1 MLSRSGKLI
10 SGTMTNVFLVDGPS
24 QSPRLRTPAIEVC
37 GVAGVMRRV
46 VLREAAR
53 AGIPAMECDLW
64 PADLAAATEV
74 FLTNARIGIWP
85 VSRLQERTLIPG
97 PVTRRL
103 QTLLQSL
110 LEEPAD
116 A

>member
-1 MLSRSGKLI
+1 
-10 SGTMTNVFLVDGPS
+10 
-24 QSPRLRTPAIEVC
+24 
-37 GVAGVMRRV
+37 MRRV

-53 AGIPAMECDLW
+53 AGIPATECVLW

-74 FLTNARIGIWP
+74 FLTNARVGIWP
-85 VSRLQERTLIPG
+85 VGRLGDRTLIPG
-97 PVTRRL
+97 SVTRRL
-103 QTLLQSL
+103 QSLLQPL

>member
-1 MLSRSGKLI
+1 LG
-10 SGTMTNVFLVDGPS
+10 
-24 QSPRLRTPAIEVC
+24 IE
-37 GVAGVMRRV
+37 A
-46 VLREAAR
+46 E
-53 AGIPAMECDLW
+53 ECDLRA
-64 PADLAAATEV
+64 ADLASAAEV

-85 VSRLQERTLIPG
+85 VRELDSRPLTPG

-103 QTLLQSL
+103 QERLVPL